1 MVDTAG
7 YEKINEAA
15 LKTKNAVDTKQWA
28 TATKLWSY
36 TEGVIAQVTNNIDF
50 YNILTKM
57 EPGNQV
63 SLVERLKSEPTFA
76 QGKFIFSYI
85 MQLIIMIYTNSIDTI

>member
-15 LKTKNAVDTKQWA
+15 VKTKNAVDTKQWA
-28 TATKLWSY
+28 TATRLWSY
-36 TEGVIAQVTNNIDF
+36 TEAVINQVTNNIDF

-57 EPGNQV
+57 GPGNKI
-63 SLVERLKSEPTFA
+63 SLMERLKSEPTFA

-85 MQLIIMIYTNSIDTI
+85 I